1 MFSCGTGFNDKKWF
15 ATDIC
20 GIGCATLSYSSH
32 IFAFYVVYKY
42 LISDSKTSSIIFYAF
57 YLPVS
62 MMAIISLF
70 QAQHT
75 DPGAVPLGARP
86 VLEEDD
92 HDGDDTKNSASSSL
106 LSRMDGSQHPKKK
119 IRIRRCHKCKNNFK
133 PARAHHDSVTGRCIV
148 KFDHFCPWVGNAVGA
163 LNHKFFFLFVFYTFL
178 TSIVSLLLL
187 CIRFI
192 RCGYTIP
199 NTSEDEKIFNDTKRS
214 FDDDERDFLYSGCT
228 ELYSLKILVLLIM
241 SICFMIFTCCM
252 LVEQAD
258 AIESNTSKIARMKI
272 KLGED
277 DGDFKKV
284 AGDFNEM
291 FGIDPF
297 SNYGPGKESGVSL
310 HWFLPSAVKFPNDE
324 FNKIMGYEYRE
335 SWFEKI
341 YDEDND
347 LRDEEEIGTEEHHEE
362 NFESAIELMTVQK
375 GQNKKDKVTKRI
387 SKDEADDW
395 SVHSSSIV

>member
-1 MFSCGTGFNDKKWF
+1 
-15 ATDIC
+15 
-20 GIGCATLSYSSH
+20 
-32 IFAFYVVYKY
+32 
-42 LISDSKTSSIIFYAF
+42 
-57 YLPVS
+57 